1 MKAPLKRSRLHLVMV
16 AALIIVLVSVVIMI
30 ACILFFPKLCIG
42 KFQMDTFFL
51 APLLGAIL
59 LLSLGLANPSTT
71 LDAFISDKGMN
82 PLKILALFLSMSFL
96 SIVLDEAGLFRFLA
110 EKSLSRS
117 KGSQKKMFVLLYL
130 LTSILTVFTS
140 NDVIILTFT
149 PFLIY
154 FCKRAKIDPLPF
166 LIEEFIAANT
176 FSMVFLIGN
185 PTNIYLA
192 SNSGV
197 DFISYFQVMWL
208 PSIMAGLIAFAI
220 LYLLFR
226 RKLSTPMSAEKSSP
240 VLEDPLL
247 VYFGTAIL
255 AIVVVLLAVSSYIG
269 FEMYLICVL
278 AAAIYLAFALVYCAL
293 KKEGKRWLI
302 LTASLKRVPYT
313 LIPFLL
319 SMFVL
324 VEALY
329 ENGVS
334 FELAKMLS
342 GATPYVSYLGS
353 SLLFCNLINNIPMS
367 VLFSSSIASFFETP
381 SLPALYSSI
390 IGSNIGAFLTPLG
403 ALAGIMW
410 MGLLKKGEV
419 KLSFL
424 GFMKYGFLVGIPTAA
439 AAGLGLY
446 LSFLFLA

>member
-1 MKAPLKRSRLHLVMV
+1 MV

-82 PLKILALFLSMSFL
+82 PLKILALFLSMGFL

-226 RKLSTPMSAEKSSP
+226 RKFSTPMSAEKSSP

-278 AAAIYLAFALVYCAL
+278 AAAIYLAFTLAYCAL
-293 KKEGKRWLI
+293 KKEGKRWSI

-313 LIPFLL
+313 LVPFLL

-334 FELAKMLS
+334 FELAKILS

-367 VLFSSSIASFFETP
+367 VFFSSSIASFFETP